1 MMHADYSATPLTLRT
16 HLADRPNT
24 HAVMTGEISSP
35 LVRLDI
41 CGPAS
46 VSKGFKP
53 LVRDN
58 AFDASELSV
67 MTYIQAKAL
76 GKPLVLLPATVLGR
90 FQHVFLA
97 VRAESDIT
105 HPGQLEGRRVA
116 IRSYTVTTVT
126 WARAIIQS
134 QYGADTDAITW
145 VAHEDGHLAEWRDPP
160 NVGRI
165 ELNGRSVE
173 DLLLAGDVDAAILAK
188 STTNPGLRTLFAD
201 PATAAQDWLD
211 RFGAIQLNHMFVVNA
226 RLSSERPDVV
236 REIYDMLKRAAAAA
250 PKQELGANALPFGV
264 EANRRNLEVAID
276 NAYRQCLIDRPMQIE
291 ELFDAT
297 TLRLN

>member
-1 MMHADYSATPLTLRT
+1 LTDYSARPLTLRT

-24 HAVMTGEISSP
+24 HGVVTGEITSP

-67 MTYIQAKAL
+67 MTFIQARSR

-97 VRAESDIT
+97 VRAHSDIV
-105 HPGQLEGRRVA
+105 HPSQLEGRRVA

-134 QYGADTDAITW
+134 QYGADSDAITW

-160 NVGRI
+160 NVERI
-165 ELNGRSVE
+165 DLEGRSLE
-173 DLLLAGDVDAAILAK
+173 DLLVDGMVDAAILAK
-188 STTNPGLRTLFAD
+188 PTNHPALRTLFVD
-201 PATAAQDWLD
+201 PAQAAEDWLD
-211 RFGAIQLNHMFVVNA
+211 RFGAIQLNHMFVVNTE
-226 RLSSERPDVV
+226 LSSQRPDVV
-236 REIYDMLKRAAAAA
+236 RAIYGMLKQAAAAA
-250 PKQELGANALPFGV
+250 PKQELGVNALPFGV
-264 EANRRNLEVAID
+264 EANRRNLEVALD
-276 NAYRQCLIDRPMQIE
+276 NAYRQQLIDGPMQVE

-297 TLRLN
+297 TLELN

>member
-1 MMHADYSATPLTLRT
+1 MTDYSARPLTLRT

-24 HAVMTGEISSP
+24 HGVVTGEITSP

-67 MTYIQAKAL
+67 MTFIQARSR

-97 VRAESDIT
+97 VRAHSDIV
-105 HPGQLEGRRVA
+105 HPSQLEGRRVA

-134 QYGADTDAITW
+134 QYGADSDAITW

-160 NVGRI
+160 NVERI
-165 ELNGRSVE
+165 DLEGRSLE
-173 DLLLAGDVDAAILAK
+173 DLLVDGTVDAAILAK
-188 STTNPGLRTLFAD
+188 PTNHPALRTLFVD
-201 PATAAQDWLD
+201 PAQAAEDWLD
-211 RFGAIQLNHMFVVNA
+211 RFGAIQLNHMFVVNTE
-226 RLSSERPDVV
+226 LSSQRPDVV
-236 REIYDMLKRAAAAA
+236 RAIYGMLKQAAAAA
-250 PKQELGANALPFGV
+250 PKQELGVNALPFGV
-264 EANRRNLEVAID
+264 EANRRNLEVALD
-276 NAYRQCLIDRPMQIE
+276 NAYRQQLIDGPMQVE

-297 TLRLN
+297 TLELN

>member
-1 MMHADYSATPLTLRT
+1 MPADYRQTPLTLRS

-24 HAVMTGEISSP
+24 HALVTGEIESP
-35 LVRLDI
+35 LVKLDI

-53 LVRDN
+53 LVREN

-90 FQHVFLA
+90 FQHVFMA
-97 VRAESDIT
+97 VRADSDIIS
-105 HPGQLEGRRVA
+105 PRQLEGRRVA

-134 QYGADTDAITW
+134 QFGADIDAITW
-145 VAHEDGHLAEWRDPP
+145 VAHEDGHVAEWRDPP
-160 NVGRI
+160 NVERITLEGRT
-165 ELNGRSVE
+165 LE
-173 DLLLAGDVDAAILAK
+173 DLLVDEEVDAAILAK
-188 STTNPGLRTLFAD
+188 PTTNAALRTLFAD
-201 PATAAQDWLD
+201 PMQAAQEWLD
-211 RFGAIQLNHMFVVNA
+211 TFGAIQLNHMFVVNTE
-226 RLSSERPDVV
+226 LSAQRPEVV
-236 REIYDMLKRAAAAA
+236 REIYGMLKRAAESA
-250 PKQELGANALPFGV
+250 PKTELGVNALPFGV
-264 EANRRNLEVAID
+264 EANRRNLQVALN
-276 NAYRQCLIDRPMQIE
+276 NAHRQGLIDGPMSVD

-297 TLRLN
+297 TIELN